1 MELQLPWNSNP
12 SQYENSNNNFVLHSL
27 GTVLRNHTNH
37 TMHSVT
43 CNWVLPDESV
53 TAFESISSNK
63 QTLDVFWPSF
73 TAIFIEENNAGYL
86 GRGLLQCMIR

>member
-1 MELQLPWNSNP
+1 MPTRGLPGPALPYPGSYNCIVDMDK
-12 SQYENSNNNFVLHSL
+12 YIYI
-27 GTVLRNHTNH
+27 
-37 TMHSVT
+37 MHSVT
-43 CNWVLPDESV
+43 CNWVLPDESA

-86 GRGLLQCMIR
+86 GRGSLQCMIR